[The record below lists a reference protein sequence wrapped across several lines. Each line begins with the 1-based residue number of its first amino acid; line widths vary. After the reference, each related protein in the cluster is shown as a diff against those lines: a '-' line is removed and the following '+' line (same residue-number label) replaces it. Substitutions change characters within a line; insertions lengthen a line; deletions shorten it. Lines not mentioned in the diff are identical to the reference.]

1 MIKRLE
7 GKRALVTAAGQGI
20 GKATALAMVSEGAHV
35 FATDINKDTLNE
47 LADEASGHGLLEVF
61 ELNVLDNNSIENGI
75 TKSKPDILF
84 NCAGFVHNGTI
95 LEATIEEWSEAW
107 ELNVTSMF
115 ETIRAALPGM
125 LSRGTGSIIN
135 MSSVVS
141 SIKGT
146 PNRLVYG
153 TTKAAVIGLTKAVA
167 TDYITKG
174 IRCNCI
180 CPGTVDTPSLH
191 ERLEATGDYKKAMRE
206 FIARQPMG
214 RIGSA
219 NEIAALAVYLGS
231 DESKFTT
238 GHAHIIDGGWAT

>member
-20 GKATALAMVSEGAHV
+20 GKATALAMVSEGARV

-115 ETIRAALPGM
+115 EIIRAALPGM